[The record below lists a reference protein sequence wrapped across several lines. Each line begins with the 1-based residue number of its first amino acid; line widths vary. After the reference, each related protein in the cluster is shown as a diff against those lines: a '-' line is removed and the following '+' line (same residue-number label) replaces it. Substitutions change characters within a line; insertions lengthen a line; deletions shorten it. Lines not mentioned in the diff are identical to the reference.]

1 MSPQEY
7 SEYFAK
13 LEEDMA
19 QTLWDAMIVEFRP
32 KVWTRWIVLAYMSL
46 PDPSPDFEIA
56 AYSYFA
62 RNFHSQPVL
71 PIQEKI

>member
-1 MSPQEY
+1 MTTEQLKA
-7 SEYFAK
+7 YFDK

-19 QTLWDAMIVEFRP
+19 QALWDAMIVEFRP
-32 KVWTRWIVLAYMSL
+32 KVWNRWIVSAYMSL

-56 AYSYFA
+56 AFQYFA
-62 RNFHSQPVL
+62 TNFNRVA